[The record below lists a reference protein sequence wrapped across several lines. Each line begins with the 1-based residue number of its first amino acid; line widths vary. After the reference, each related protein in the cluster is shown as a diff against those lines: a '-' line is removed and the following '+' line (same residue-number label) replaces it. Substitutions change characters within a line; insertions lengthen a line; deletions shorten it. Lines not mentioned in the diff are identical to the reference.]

1 MRGGVEEAF
10 EGAVAAVLWGC
21 VQEEGFEEEV
31 MTLRRLWH
39 WLFGHGDFEF
49 FNSFGDGCRCRCGR
63 YLKDGMTVS

>member
-1 MRGGVEEAF
+1 
-10 EGAVAAVLWGC
+10 
-21 VQEEGFEEEV
+21 

-63 YLKDGMTVS
+63 YLKDGVTM